1 MSLDSS
7 SSSSSGDDSTD
18 LNPNSDPKLVDE
30 SFNLLTLTEPVELE
44 PNHLGSGD
52 GIANRSLNREGI
64 NNSDAEDDR
73 LRVENQEIFGD
84 EGPSSPS
91 SSGYAGERGSS
102 SATSASRIDGVSE
115 IDDSDIQVVRNDGSL
130 DGISN
135 SQASSWVPGK
145 RHVDEV
151 SHFIFSLV
159 NIEKNFWFSLFLS
172 EFNNHCR
179 TCF

>member
-7 SSSSSGDDSTD
+7 SSSSSGDDYSE
-18 LNPNSDPKLVDE
+18 LNPNSGPKLVDE
-30 SFNLLTLTEPVELE
+30 RFGLLTLTEPVELE
-44 PNHLGSGD
+44 PNHSGNGD
-52 GIANRSLNREGI
+52 GIDNGSLNRERNDNG
-64 NNSDAEDDR
+64 DEDDDQ
-73 LRVENQEIFGD
+73 LRVENEESFGD

-172 EFNNHCR
+172 ELYNHRR
-179 TCF
+179 TYF